1 MYSPAVT
8 RKVLLW
14 HFLQHVSIGQT
25 SLPIRLFFK
34 PLYISWTRPLRGKID
49 HFHKSDIFMWLTA
62 LHLHL
67 KHLSFPL
74 SVQTQRDGLIF
85 IYDMTNSTY
94 ANFDYELC
102 VKILNLLKVS
112 VVMLSRPSVCFT
124 VCSQCVHVLNSVGFG
139 FALLRSIKLFICHL
153 YLLLLGLPW

>member
-1 MYSPAVT
+1 
-8 RKVLLW
+8 
-14 HFLQHVSIGQT
+14 
-25 SLPIRLFFK
+25 
-34 PLYISWTRPLRGKID
+34 
-49 HFHKSDIFMWLTA
+49 MWLTA

-67 KHLSFPL
+67 KHFSLPL

-124 VCSQCVHVLNSVGFG
+124 VCSSVELGG
-139 FALLRSIKLFICHL
+139 VWICSFEI
-153 YLLLLGLPW
+153 Y